1 MNAPTQ
7 FSFVRTCLS
16 TPRKMRSELGC
27 CDHGIGDDEKE
38 LQRFSEALK
47 ASLDANAMPG
57 SGLQVSGGAGGR
69 AKARRR
75 HLFLEMVAE
84 SRSHSQMGNP
94 GLAASFQMQTDLA
107 AADVEKGRAAVR

>member
-1 MNAPTQ
+1 MNALTQ

-94 GLAASFQMQTDLA
+94 GLAASFQMQ
-107 AADVEKGRAAVR
+107 AD